1 MQLKSKRLRFPQAG
15 FTLVEIMV
23 GLAIGMLVTLV
34 IVQVMSVFEGQ
45 RRTTTGTADAQTN
58 GSIALYNIG
67 RELQFAGYP
76 LMPAGMPAVA
86 DSPLECTMLNAA
98 ADTTNITPVIITDGV
113 AVAGVSSASDT
124 ITLRR
129 GDSLAGGIP
138 TEISGVVG
146 TVLTLGTLLSPGSNL
161 GCAVGNVSLV
171 VNGATCFMS
180 TVTAL
185 SAAVV
190 PPAPPVPSSVTLQN
204 SANAVAGADLSC
216 LGAWHTITYQV
227 NSGNLERQDI
237 AVPSVD
243 PLIPIP
249 PFAPSVAGV
258 VNIQAQY
265 GVSASSNSNQIIQ
278 WVDPTGIWAAAALS
292 LTPATRNRIKAIR
305 VAVVARNA
313 KIEPVAVTAA
323 CSSTSAAA
331 PSGLCAWPG
340 VAVGGAITVA
350 SPAPALDLSNG
361 DADWARYRYRVY
373 ETVIPLRNMIWSKDT
388 L

>member
-1 MQLKSKRLRFPQAG
+1 MLLNSKKLSLVQAG

-23 GLAIGMLVTLV
+23 GLAIGMLATLV

-45 RRTTTGTADAQTN
+45 RRATSGTADAQTN

-76 LMPAGMPAVA
+76 LMPAGLPAVA

-98 ADTTNITPVIITDGV
+98 ADTTNITPAIITDGV
-113 AVAGVSSASDT
+113 AVAGVTSASDS

-146 TVLTLGTLLSPGSNL
+146 SVLTLGTLLSPGSNL
-161 GCAVGNVSLV
+161 GCTVNDVSLV
-171 VNGATCFMS
+171 VNGANCFMS

-185 SAAVV
+185 STAVV
-190 PPAPPVPSSVTLQN
+190 PPVPSSVTLQN
-204 SANAVAGADLSC
+204 AANAIAGAGISC
-216 LGAWHTITYQV
+216 LGTWHAITYQV
-227 NSGNLERQDI
+227 NNGNLERQDI
-237 AVPSVD
+237 AVPPVD
-243 PLIPIP
+243 SLIPTP
-249 PFAPSVAGV
+249 AFNPSVAGI
-258 VNIQAQY
+258 VNMQAQY
-265 GVSASSNSNQIIQ
+265 GVSASANSNQIIQ
-278 WVDPTGIWAAAALS
+278 WVEPTGIWAAAALS

-305 VAVVARNA
+305 IAVVARNA
-313 KIEPVAVTAA
+313 KMEPAAVTAA
-323 CSSTSAAA
+323 CSSTTAAA
-331 PSGLCAWPG
+331 PTGLCAWAG
-340 VAVGGAITVA
+340 VAVGGAITIV
-350 SPAPALDLSNG
+350 SPAPTIDLS
-361 DADWARYRYRVY
+361 DADANWARYHYRVY